1 METLDAIR
9 TRRSIRGFTK
19 KDVSEKLLRKIIE
32 AGMRAPSSKNTQP
45 RHFMILE
52 GKKKDAIVDIVETYE
67 PKRKKIYRKGK
78 KTKSSILPSCEL
90 TRKAPVLILVFNKAP
105 YTRGEKN
112 VIKECNHESMLA
124 RTVEVQSVAAAIQN
138 MLLAIH
144 DLGLGAVR
152 LADFNFARKKICKH
166 LECKYDYQAG
176 IALGYPAYTVPP
188 RDISEVDIKIIK

>member
-1 METLDAIR
+1 METLDAIK

-45 RHFMILE
+45 RHLMILE
-52 GKKKDAIVDIVETYE
+52 GKKKDAVVNIVEEYE

-78 KTKSSILPSCEL
+78 KTKPSILPSCTL
-90 TRKAPVLILVFNKAP
+90 TKEAPVLILVFNKAP

-112 VIKECNHESMLA
+112 VIKDCDYESMLA

-144 DLGLGAVR
+144 DIGLG
-152 LADFNFARKKICKH
+152 
-166 LECKYDYQAG
+166 
-176 IALGYPAYTVPP
+176 
-188 RDISEVDIKIIK
+188 

>member
-1 METLDAIR
+1 
-9 TRRSIRGFTK
+9 
-19 KDVSEKLLRKIIE
+19 
-32 AGMRAPSSKNTQP
+32 
-45 RHFMILE
+45 
-52 GKKKDAIVDIVETYE
+52 
-67 PKRKKIYRKGK
+67 
-78 KTKSSILPSCEL
+78 
-90 TRKAPVLILVFNKAP
+90 
-105 YTRGEKN
+105 
-112 VIKECNHESMLA
+112 
-124 RTVEVQSVAAAIQN
+124 